1 LLREEGRNRM
11 FKLLGLL
18 AIIIGFVAAIVDEKI
33 LFDALT
39 WFIAAIAFNT
49 LGDVVVPFVSRRGVR
64 R

>member
-1 LLREEGRNRM
+1 M
-11 FKLLGLL
+11 FGLLGLL
-18 AIIIGFVAAIVDEKI
+18 CIIIGFVVAIIDERI

-49 LGDVVVPFVSRRGVR
+49 VGNVAVPFGARRGLR

>member
-1 LLREEGRNRM
+1 M

-18 AIIIGFVAAIVDEKI
+18 AIIIGFVAAIVEGRI
-33 LFDALT
+33 LFDAMT

-49 LGDVVVPFVSRRGVR
+49 LGDVVPFVTRRGVR

>member
-1 LLREEGRNRM
+1 M
-11 FKLLGLL
+11 FKLFGLL
-18 AIIIGFVAAIVDEKI
+18 AIIIGFIVAILDTKI

-49 LGDVVVPFVSRRGVR
+49 LGDLVIPFARRGVR

>member
-1 LLREEGRNRM
+1 M

-18 AIIIGFVAAIVDEKI
+18 AIIIGFVAAIVDERI
-33 LFDALT
+33 LFGPLT